1 LPVLIRRAFL
11 AAMATVLIAPTAA
24 RPEPV
29 ADFYKDKT
37 VRVII
42 GTAVGGSYGVYAQLV
57 ARHLGRFV
65 PGSPAVIVQSMPG
78 AGGLVS
84 LNYMA
89 QKASRDGTVIS
100 VIHVTLV
107 QESMFNPRAQFDAA
121 EFQWI
126 GRLASITFLG
136 VASQKSGIKTLDDAR
151 KREVI
156 VGAPGPNNIPAQS
169 PLVLNK
175 IAGTRFKVITGYKGL
190 GDAFI
195 ALERGEV
202 EFVVPTEA
210 TLSAFHQPKLESG
223 ELVPVFAIAGK
234 RLERYPNVPT
244 LREFGKTDVEKAF
257 LKIFTV
263 PADIGR
269 SLAAPPGLP
278 KDRLD
283 ALRTAFD
290 RMIADPEFKA
300 EAAKARV
307 DIDPMSGAA
316 LHRLVLDSMKM
327 PPETREQ
334 ARGFYD
340 DLFKK

>member
-1 LPVLIRRAFL
+1 
-11 AAMATVLIAPTAA
+11 
-24 RPEPV
+24 
-29 ADFYKDKT
+29 
-37 VRVII
+37 
-42 GTAVGGSYGVYAQLV
+42 
-57 ARHLGRFV
+57 
-65 PGSPAVIVQSMPG
+65 
-78 AGGLVS
+78 
-84 LNYMA
+84 
-89 QKASRDGTVIS
+89 
-100 VIHVTLV
+100 
-107 QESMFNPRAQFDAA
+107 
-121 EFQWI
+121 
-126 GRLASITFLG
+126 
-136 VASQKSGIKTLDDAR
+136 
-151 KREVI
+151 
-156 VGAPGPNNIPAQS
+156 
-169 PLVLNK
+169 
-175 IAGTRFKVITGYKGL
+175 L

-234 RLERYPNVPT
+234 RLESYPNVPT

-316 LHRLVLDSMKM
+316 LHRLVLESMKM